1 MNDQK
6 IDAAPDAETVAAGRA
21 AAEAASALAI
31 SKMRLTAKLIP
42 IIAPFLAVDDIR
54 YYLAGVN
61 VRPHPSGGAVICATN
76 GHVLAMM
83 YDRDAICEQEV
94 IIHVDK
100 RAVKACAK
108 MTRDARQLVML
119 DGRVAIV
126 EGHGE
131 EVYIQPGK
139 PVIAGAQFPRYEAV
153 IKSGEGYTTGL
164 HGHFNAH
171 YVAMVQGVANS
182 MVRANIGDSS
192 RSVTFF
198 THDKVE
204 NAIARV
210 GGAGDFLAILMP
222 MQAKKIDVAIEAW
235 VPRQTTAAVPDATV
249 KP

>member
-1 MNDQK
+1 MNDRK
-6 IDAAPDAETVAAGRA
+6 IDAALGAETVAAGRA
-21 AAEAASALAI
+21 AAEAASTLAI

-61 VRPHPSGGAVICATN
+61 VRPHPDGGAVICATN

-83 YDRDAICEQEV
+83 YDRAAICEQEV

-108 MTRDARQLVML
+108 GDRQLVML

-126 EGHGE
+126 EDHGG

-139 PVIAGAQFPRYEAV
+139 PIITGTQFPRYEAV
-153 IKSGEGYTTGL
+153 IKSGEGYAAGL
-164 HGHFNAH
+164 LGHFNAH
-171 YVAMVQGVANS
+171 YVALVQGVVES
-182 MVRANIGDSS
+182 MFRANIGDGSS
-192 RSVTFF
+192 SATFF
-198 THDKVE
+198 THDKVG
-204 NAIARV
+204 NAVARV

-222 MQAKKIDVAIEAW
+222 MQAKKIDVVIEGW
-235 VPRQTTAAVPDATV
+235 VPRQALAAVPDAAV
-249 KP
+249 AP